1 MNLTTMRYFARK
13 LEQVRAILRG
23 SGSSREDAIVSQ
35 WCSVLNKSHL
45 TGPSVHQVLS
55 SSHHKQFLRSRY
67 RNDHLLSSLT
77 KPTRLPVRCSCQP
90 SAVSVRKNC
99 TTTSKRTPKLTY
111 SSSQRHPCGRHRGI
125 STRCSC
131 IWASTFPSKSGEKN
145 TST

>member
-1 MNLTTMRYFARK
+1 MNLTTMRYFVRK

-55 SSHHKQFLRSRY
+55 SSHHKQFLKSRY
-67 RNDHLLSSLT
+67 RNDHLLSSWT
-77 KPTRLPVRCSCQP
+77 KQMRLPVRCSCQP
-90 SAVSVRKNC
+90 NAVSVQKSY
-99 TTTSKRTPKLTY
+99 TTTSKQTRKLMYSFSQPLRSALLLGTFTPYLSTWDDTLT
-111 SSSQRHPCGRHRGI
+111 
-125 STRCSC
+125 
-131 IWASTFPSKSGEKN
+131 SKSGEQN